1 MTINKYKIVVT
12 KENGINVEE
21 REIVC
26 LEFPTEKD
34 LDNVI
39 KEQLGHIAY
48 IYTGIPDV
56 DI

>member
-1 MTINKYKIVVT
+1 MNRYKITVT
-12 KENGINVEE
+12 KEKGENKEMEDVAY
-21 REIVC
+21 

-39 KEQLGHIAY
+39 KEQLGHIAF